1 MFYIGNQSL
10 EILDLLTNVMLLRN
24 EQEIMARRSTKYLN

>member
-10 EILDLLTNVMLLRN
+10 EILDLLTDVMLLRN
-24 EQEIMARRSTKYLN
+24 AQEIMACRSTKYFN